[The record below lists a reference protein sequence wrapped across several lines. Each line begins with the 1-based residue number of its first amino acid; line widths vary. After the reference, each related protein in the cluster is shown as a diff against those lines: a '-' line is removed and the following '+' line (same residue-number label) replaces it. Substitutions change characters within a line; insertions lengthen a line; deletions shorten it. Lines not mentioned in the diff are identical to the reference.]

1 MSVTPLPAPPREPLI
16 MYVDGANLY
25 WGLHDLA
32 QRKYLWLDL
41 VALAKSLRPKSRL
54 VAVRYFMAPVVDE
67 PAAQSRQAHYVE
79 ALQARN
85 PGLLQV
91 VKGRYQSK
99 PVCCKNCGSQ
109 WNHREEKETDVNI
122 AVSIVADAAKQRMSA
137 GLIVS
142 ADSDLAPA
150 VRTAKELNPSL
161 FLTAAFPPARY
172 SNELKRLMPQ
182 SFHIAR
188 SRISRAQLPDHFEVN
203 GKQYTRPP
211 RWA

>member
-1 MSVTPLPAPPREPLI
+1 MSITPLPAPPREPLI

-32 QRKYLWLDL
+32 RRKYLWLDL

-85 PGLLQV
+85 PGVLHV
-91 VKGRYQSK
+91 VEGRYQTKRVS
-99 PVCCKNCGSQ
+99 CKTCGSQ
-109 WNHREEKETDVNI
+109 WDHREEKETDVSI
-122 AVSIVADAAKQRMSA
+122 AVSIVADAANKNMSA

-150 VRTAKELNPSL
+150 VRMAKQLNNGL
-161 FLTAAFPPARY
+161 FLAAAFPPQRY
-172 SNELKRLMPQ
+172 SNELKKLMPS
-182 SFHIAR
+182 SFSIAR
-188 SRISRAQLPDHFEVN
+188 NRISKAQLPDQFEVN

>member
-1 MSVTPLPAPPREPLI
+1 MPVAPLPAPPREPLI

-32 QRKYLWLDL
+32 RRKYLWLDL

-85 PGLLQV
+85 PGLLEV
-91 VKGRYQSK
+91 VEGRYQSK
-99 PVCCKNCGSQ
+99 RVSCKSCGAE
-109 WNHREEKETDVNI
+109 WDHREEKETDVSI
-122 AVSIVADAAKQRMSA
+122 AVSIVADAANKKMTA

-150 VRTAKELNPSL
+150 VRTAKQWNNGL
-161 FLTAAFPPARY
+161 FLAAAFPPRRY
-172 SNELKRLMPQ
+172 SSELKKLMPS
-182 SFHIAR
+182 SFNIAR
-188 SRISRAQLPDHFEVN
+188 NRISQAQLPNQFEVN
-203 GKQYTRPP
+203 GKRYTRPP
-211 RWA
+211 HWA